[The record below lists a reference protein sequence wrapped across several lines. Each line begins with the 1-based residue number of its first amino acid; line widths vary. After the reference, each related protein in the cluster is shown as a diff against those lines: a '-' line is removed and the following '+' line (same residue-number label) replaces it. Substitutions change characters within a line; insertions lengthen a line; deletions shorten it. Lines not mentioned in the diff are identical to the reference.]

1 MEQVVRTILFNE
13 KKEILL
19 VKHSEKTLWALP
31 GGHIEKWENMY
42 QALHREIMEEFNLQ
56 INIPLEVAW
65 LKDSRVN
72 IEEFPKP
79 ISIYKITFWDREKME
94 YIFLA
99 KIISWKM
106 RVDKNEIFEYKF
118 FKKGDILN
126 QRKEIY
132 SQIVDLV
139 EKYVN

>member
-31 GGHIEKWENMY
+31 GGHIEKGENMY

-56 INIPLEVAW
+56 INIPLEVAG

-79 ISIYKITFWDREKME
+79 ISIYKITFGDREKME

-99 KIISWKM
+99 KIISGKM